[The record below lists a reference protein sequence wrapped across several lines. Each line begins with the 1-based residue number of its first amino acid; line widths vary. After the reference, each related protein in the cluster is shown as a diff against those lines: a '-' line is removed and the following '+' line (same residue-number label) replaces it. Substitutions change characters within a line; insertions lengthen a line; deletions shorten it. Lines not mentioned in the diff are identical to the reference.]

1 MGNSIGKNGN
11 TLKLIYCHKLLWAM
25 TQLLQMTADIY
36 KADIHGDQLMEEIY
50 RQGLLKILHIILI
63 AYVCKFM
70 CVNGIFPIPAM

>member
-36 KADIHGDQLMEEIY
+36 KADIHKEIY
-50 RQGLLKILHIILI
+50 RQGVLKILHIILI
-63 AYVCKFM
+63 VYVCKFM